1 LVSFSEELVGNWPYL
16 VAAVGAVP
24 TANICTVTW
33 LFGLVLYIVLSFL
46 FVQQEYAV
54 YVLYALSLDCFG
66 IKLTE
71 IGRSDPAPYLVA
83 AVGAVP
89 TANICTVTWLY

>member
-1 LVSFSEELVGNWPYL
+1 M
-16 VAAVGAVP
+16 GAVP

-33 LFGLVLYIVLSFL
+33 LFGPVLCVKLSFF
-46 FVQQEYAV
+46 FVKQEYGV

-71 IGRSDPAPYLVA
+71 IGRYDPSSYLTAARRQIFALCRGSSDQFYVLSLAFSL
-83 AVGAVP
+83 
-89 TANICTVTWLY
+89 